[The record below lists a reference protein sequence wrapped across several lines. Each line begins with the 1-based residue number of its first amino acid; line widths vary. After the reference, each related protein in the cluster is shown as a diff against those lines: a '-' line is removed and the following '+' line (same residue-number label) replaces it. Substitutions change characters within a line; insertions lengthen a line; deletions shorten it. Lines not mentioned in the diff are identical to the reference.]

1 MLCVVSSRYDP
12 QVLYGRDSERAK
24 IGALLEEARSSHSGA
39 LVISGDPG
47 VGKTALL
54 NDARERADDM
64 CVLHARGA
72 ESESELA
79 FAGLHQLFR
88 PWLAVIEN
96 LPPAQAKA
104 LRGALGLARAD
115 GDDRFLISAAC
126 LTLLSELAERRPVL
140 CLVDDGQWL
149 DKPSVDALLF
159 VARRLDAEGILMLF
173 AAREG
178 DAERF
183 DADGLARLRL
193 GGLAEEDAHSLIEA
207 AGPVTLAPEVGDL
220 LVKQASGNPLAL
232 IELPK
237 ALAPAQLSGAEPF
250 PEALPLSPDLER
262 VFLDRVRRLP
272 PEVQLLLLLVACESA
287 GRLGPVLR
295 SATGLG
301 IGTGELDA
309 AERAGLLKVRGTTI
323 EMRHP
328 LVRSAVYNGSTS
340 SERRVVHLALARAL
354 DAHNEADQ
362 RAWHLAAAAL
372 APDDLVA
379 EELERT
385 AERARTRS
393 GHAAAASAFE
403 RSAELSEDDTARTR
417 RLVAAAGS
425 AWHAGQATRA
435 TTLVNQARPLASDP
449 RLIADLDHIDGDISQ
464 RRGSLIV
471 GGRTL
476 LAGARAAA
484 AVDTGKALEMLFDA
498 ASCGMQSGDY
508 AIVVEAGQ
516 CASSLPR
523 TADHE
528 EQFLADLLV
537 SVGSLWLGT
546 STANVP
552 LMLDV
557 LSRADDFPTP
567 RLLAGA
573 AMGAGTLG
581 DEAREAELLSRAV
594 ALARAS
600 GAIDSVTLSLLA
612 VAVAGV
618 LAGRLS
624 IAPEATEGLQLAKEA
639 GLTRV
644 ASLHLAILGWLAG
657 ARGDESACLAATREV
672 AETAATGNALAYSIA
687 EWALSLL
694 DLGRGQLDAAISR
707 LESLGTAPIGLG
719 HPLIVLAS
727 TPDLVEAYARAG
739 RVDQAQAAF
748 AGFACFTEAGAP
760 AWALALAGRCR
771 ALLSDGPEAVA
782 AYDEA
787 IRLHTDTNR
796 AYDRART
803 ELLLGEHLRR
813 HRQRVESR
821 DHLRTA
827 LSMFEA
833 LGANS
838 WADRA
843 RSELRASGE
852 TARRREASTLAQL
865 TPQQLQVARFVAEG
879 MSNKEVA
886 AQMFLSPRTVDAHLR
901 NVFTKLG
908 VASRARL
915 AQQLTLLTDDGHLQ
929 EAALSGSHSR

>member
-1 MLCVVSSRYDP
+1 M
-12 QVLYGRDSERAK
+12 LYGRDSERAK
-24 IGALLEEARSSHSGA
+24 IGALLDEARSSHSDA
-39 LVISGDPG
+39 LVISGEPG
-47 VGKTALL
+47 LGKTALL
-54 NDARERADDM
+54 RDARERADDM

-79 FAGLHQLFR
+79 FAGLHQLFL
-88 PWLAVIEN
+88 PWLDVIED
-96 LPPAQAKA
+96 LPPTQAKA
-104 LRGALGLARAD
+104 LRGALGLSTPE

-126 LTLLSELAERRPVL
+126 LTLLSELAERGPVL
-140 CLVDDGQWL
+140 CLVDDVQWL

-173 AAREG
+173 AARES
-178 DAERF
+178 DVEWF
-183 DADGLARLRL
+183 DATGVARLRL
-193 GGLAEEDAHSLIEA
+193 GGLDEEAAHTLIESA
-207 AGPVTLAPEVGDL
+207 AADTLAPGVSDL

-237 ALAPAQLSGAEPF
+237 TLDAAQLSGAEPF
-250 PEALPLSPDLER
+250 PETLPLSPDLER

-272 PEVQLLLLLVACESA
+272 KDVQLLLLLVACDST
-287 GRLGPVLR
+287 GRLGPVTRASTTL
-295 SATGLG
+295 S
-301 IGTGELDA
+301 IGTDELDA
-309 AERAGLLKVRGTTI
+309 AERAGLLTVRGSTV

-340 SERRVVHLALARAL
+340 SERRVVHLALASAL
-354 DAHNEADQ
+354 DGHSDADP
-362 RAWHLAAAAL
+362 RAWHLAAAAIT
-372 APDDLVA
+372 PDDLVA
-379 EELERT
+379 DELERT
-385 AERARTRS
+385 AQRARTRG

-403 RSAELSEDDTARTR
+403 RAAELSEDDTARAR

-435 TTLVNQARPLASDP
+435 TTLVNQARPLVSNP
-449 RLIADLDHIDGDISQ
+449 RLIAELDHIDGDISQ
-464 RRGSLIV
+464 RRGSLIL

-476 LAGARAAA
+476 LAGAKAAA
-484 AVDTGKALEMLFDA
+484 AVDTSKALEMLFDA

-523 TADHE
+523 TADRE
-528 EQFLADLLV
+528 EQFLADLLIG
-537 SVGSLWLGT
+537 VGGLWLGT

-552 LMLDV
+552 LMLGV

-581 DEAREAELLSRAV
+581 DEVRESELLSRAV

-618 LAGRLS
+618 LAGRMS
-624 IAPEATEGLQLAKEA
+624 IAPEATEGLQLAREA

-657 ARGDESACLAATREV
+657 ARGEESECLAATNEV
-672 AETAATGNALAYSIA
+672 TESAATGNALAYSIA
-687 EWALSLL
+687 EWALALL
-694 DLGRGQLDAAISR
+694 DLGRGHLDAAISR

-727 TPDLVEAYARAG
+727 APDLVEACARAG
-739 RVDQAQAAF
+739 RLDQAQSAF
-748 AGFACFTEAGAP
+748 NGFETFTSAGAP
-760 AWALALAGRCR
+760 PWALALAQRCR

-782 AYDEA
+782 AYEEA
-787 IRLHTDTNR
+787 LRLHTDTNR

-813 HRQRVESR
+813 NRQRIDSR
-821 DHLRTA
+821 EHLRTA

-833 LGANS
+833 LGASS

-843 RSELRASGE
+843 RAELRASGE
-852 TARRREASTLAQL
+852 TARRREPSTLTQL

-901 NVFTKLG
+901 SVFSKLG
-908 VASRARL
+908 VTSRARL
-915 AQQLTLLTDDGHLQ
+915 AQQLPLRTDEGYA
-929 EAALSGSHSR
+929 EESALSGSHSG

>member
-1 MLCVVSSRYDP
+1 
-12 QVLYGRDSERAK
+12 VLYGRDSERAE
-24 IGALLEEARSSHSGA
+24 IGALLDEARSSHSGA
-39 LVISGDPG
+39 LVISGEPG

-54 NDARERADDM
+54 SDARERAVDM
-64 CVLHARGA
+64 CVLHARGV

-88 PWLAVIEN
+88 PWLAVIEE
-96 LPPAQAKA
+96 LPPGQAKA
-104 LRGALGLARAD
+104 LRGALGLANPD

-149 DKPSVDALLF
+149 DKPSADALLF

-178 DAERF
+178 DVDRF
-183 DADGLARLRL
+183 DANGIPRLRL
-193 GGLAEEDAHSLIEA
+193 SGLDEQAAHALIEFA
-207 AGPVTLAPEVGDL
+207 VAGAVAPGVSDL

-232 IELPK
+232 VELPR
-237 ALAPAQLSGAEPF
+237 ALDAGQLSGAEPL
-250 PEALPLSPDLER
+250 PATLPLSPDLER

-272 PEVQLLLLLVACESA
+272 EEVQLLLRLVACEQT
-287 GRLGPVLR
+287 GRLGPVTQA
-295 SATGLG
+295 SAELA
-301 IGTGELDA
+301 IGTDALDA
-309 AERAGLLKVRGTTI
+309 AERAGLLTVRGSTV

-340 SERRVVHLALARAL
+340 TERRVVHLALARACDVL
-354 DAHNEADQ
+354 READQ
-362 RAWHLAAAAL
+362 RAWHLAAAAIT
-372 APDDLVA
+372 PDALVA
-379 EELERT
+379 DELERT
-385 AERARTRS
+385 AERARMRS
-393 GHAAAASAFE
+393 GHGAAASAFE
-403 RSAELSEDDTARTR
+403 RAADLSEDDALRAR
-417 RLVAAAGS
+417 RLVAAAS
-425 AWHAGQATRA
+425 SSWHAGQAARA
-435 TTLVNQARPLASDP
+435 KTLVDQARPLVVDP
-449 RLIADLDHIDGDISQ
+449 RLIAELDHIDGDIHQ
-464 RRGSLIV
+464 RRGSLIE
-471 GGRTL
+471 GGRIL
-476 LAGARAAA
+476 IAGARAAA
-484 AVDTGKALEMLFDA
+484 AVDTGKTLEMLFDA

-508 AIVVEAGQ
+508 AVVVEAGQ

-523 TADHE
+523 TDDRG
-528 EQFLADLLV
+528 EQFLADLLTG
-537 SVGSLWLGT
+537 VGSLWLGT
-546 STANVP
+546 TTANVP

-581 DEAREAELLSRAV
+581 DEVREAALLTRAV

-618 LAGRLS
+618 LAGRVS
-624 IAPEATEGLQLAKEA
+624 VAPEATEGLQLAKEA

-657 ARGDESACLAATREV
+657 ARGEESECLAATDEV
-672 AETAATGNALAYSIA
+672 TESAATGNALAYSIA
-687 EWALSLL
+687 EWAVALL
-694 DLGRGQLDAAISR
+694 DLGRGHLDAAINR
-707 LESLGTAPIGLG
+707 LASLGAAPIGLG

-727 TPDLVEAYARAG
+727 TPDLVEACVRAG
-739 RVDQAQAAF
+739 RPEQGQAAF
-748 AGFACFTEAGAP
+748 AGFATFTAAGAP
-760 AWALALAGRCR
+760 PWALALAARCR
-771 ALLSDGPEAVA
+771 ALLSEVSDAGA
-782 AYDEA
+782 AYEDA
-787 IRLHTDTNR
+787 LRLHAGTNR
-796 AYDRART
+796 AFDRART

-813 HRQRVESR
+813 HRQRVDSR
-821 DHLRTA
+821 DHLRAA

-833 LGANS
+833 MDAKG

-852 TARRREASTLAQL
+852 TARRREPSTLAQL

-886 AQMFLSPRTVDAHLR
+886 EQMFLSPRTIDAHLR

-908 VASRARL
+908 VTSRARL
-915 AQQLTLLTDDGHLQ
+915 AGLPLRLDEG
-929 EAALSGSHSR
+929 EPEESASLSRTHSA